1 MDQHYIL
8 RLDIAMEYL
17 MPMHQIHRLEQV
29 TNDVRGTLLGEGLA
43 TRDDVVE
50 LAVAA

>member
-17 MPMHQIHRLEQV
+17 MAMHQVDRLEEV
-29 TNDVRGTLLGEGLA
+29 ANDVRGALFGEGFA